1 MAAFAVH
8 CQEEHE
14 EQTDPIYNNS
24 SAVTYAKI
32 TAEDLCQVFKWQ
44 IFKYIL
50 CRFILDGV

>member
-8 CQEEHE
+8 CQEERG

-32 TAEDLCQVFKWQ
+32 TAEDLCQVFK
-44 IFKYIL
+44 
-50 CRFILDGV
+50 